1 MPYLSLVR
9 INPLRSGAQ
18 PLLKNPHRMKIQV
31 LGGVPDPSPDAP
43 VLWRLDAHDPHRPHL
58 LVLTH
63 EKPSWDHIVERV
75 GWPGADG
82 EDFLVRDYE
91 PLLAQLAVGREFAF
105 RLTANPVQNTTRPE
119 NPTRHQKEVMEKAA
133 SDPER
138 KRLRGFR
145 MGHRTARHQM
155 GWLLRR
161 AAGAGFE
168 IPLASTAQA
177 GAPGMPAQGEPA
189 PDVQLKAGKVLR
201 FHKKASDRRGNRPPV
216 TLITATFEGR
226 LRVTDPDLLR
236 TTLLSGLGP
245 AKRYGCGLLTL
256 APLTETG
263 SDG

>member
-1 MPYLSLVR
+1 MPYLSRIR

-119 NPTRHQKEVMEKAA
+119 NPTRHQKEVMAEPWWKA
-133 SDPER
+133 D
-138 KRLRGFR
+138 RGAVCGKPWWIGSVMVR
-145 MGHRTARHQM
+145 QSWPSRQATSRGGWCGQPVVTAGGR
-155 GWLLRR
+155 WT
-161 AAGAGFE
+161 
-168 IPLASTAQA
+168 ST
-177 GAPGMPAQGEPA
+177 E
-189 PDVQLKAGKVLR
+189 
-201 FHKKASDRRGNRPPV
+201 
-216 TLITATFEGR
+216 
-226 LRVTDPDLLR
+226 
-236 TTLLSGLGP
+236 
-245 AKRYGCGLLTL
+245 
-256 APLTETG
+256 
-263 SDG
+263 

>member
-1 MPYLSLVR
+1 MPYLSRIR

-63 EKPSWDHIVERV
+63 EKPSWDHIVESV

-119 NPTRHQKEVMEKAA
+119 NPTRHQKEVMEKAV

-145 MGHRTARHQM
+145 MGHRTARRGRCAGYAGTGRTRTGCTAEGRQ
-155 GWLLRR
+155 GAALPQEGFGPAEQQ
-161 AAGAGFE
+161 AAGHPHHRHLRG
-168 IPLASTAQA
+168 PTACHRPRSA
-177 GAPGMPAQGEPA
+177 AHDPAQRVGARQTLRMWPA
-189 PDVQLKAGKVLR
+189 DTGPFDGNGK
-201 FHKKASDRRGNRPPV
+201 
-216 TLITATFEGR
+216 
-226 LRVTDPDLLR
+226 
-236 TTLLSGLGP
+236 
-245 AKRYGCGLLTL
+245 
-256 APLTETG
+256 
-263 SDG
+263 